1 MPGVASA
8 ANLGKLV
15 PMRTRAVWALRT
27 LWFLLPLT
35 VGQAASDAIAS
46 ADHAVPQVMT
56 IGLWV
61 LWAGGMVASMV
72 PVPITLTGLRIFAA
86 GITPVALWTMF
97 DTNFSAISIIAGV
110 HAIATGFVALNPL
123 IGDRFIDGGSYGDE
137 RRMALRPPAQVGYFL
152 VPFVW
157 ALMAASTATGPLLLA
172 NKQWIAGLLTT
183 AVGAGVVAIG
193 ARAVHQLT
201 QRWIVFVP
209 TGLVLH
215 DQMLSSNRCCFAARQ
230 LNGLV
235 LPSRGVRRETSRTE
249 QLGCCSSASSPTL
262 LRSRYETQTRSPLPN
277 KQRSAGSSSAPPDP
291 ASSSTKPN
299 AATSPPTS
307 TKNSLHSRVVSP
319 SEQLEFDRG
328 RQAESNTRTPQH
340 PHRLTPSPRRALERY
355 STADDDIAFVQHDR
369 LAGSN
374 SLLGRRPMHA
384 ITLDAS

>member
-15 PMRTRAVWALRT
+15 PMRTRAVWALRA

-56 IGLWV
+56 IGLGV

-86 GITPVALWTMF
+86 GIAPVALWTMF

-172 NKQWIAGLLTT
+172 NKQWIAGVLTT

-201 QRWIVFVP
+201 QRWVVFVP

-215 DQMLSSNRCCFAARQ
+215 DQMVVIEPVLFRRTAIERVGAAIAGSPARDLSNRAA
-230 LNGLV
+230 GL
-235 LPSRGVRRETSRTE
+235 LLECELTDPAPLALRDPNAIATAEQAEVRRF
-249 QLGCCSSASSPTL
+249 LFCPTRPGEFL
-262 LRSRYETQTRSPLPN
+262 NEAERRN
-277 KQRSAGSSSAPPDP
+277 I
-291 ASSSTKPN
+291 
-299 AATSPPTS
+299 PT
-307 TKNSLHSRVVSP
+307 
-319 SEQLEFDRG
+319 D
-328 RQAESNTRTPQH
+328 
-340 PHRLTPSPRRALERY
+340 
-355 STADDDIAFVQHDR
+355 
-369 LAGSN
+369 
-374 SLLGRRPMHA
+374 
-384 ITLDAS
+384 